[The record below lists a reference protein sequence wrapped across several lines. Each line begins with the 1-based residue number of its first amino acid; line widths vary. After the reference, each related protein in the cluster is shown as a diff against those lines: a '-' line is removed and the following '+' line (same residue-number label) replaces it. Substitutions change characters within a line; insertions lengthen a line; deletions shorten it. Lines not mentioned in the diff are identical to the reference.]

1 MYNLVKTL
9 LSNYAKGS
17 TEEILKQR
25 WCWVSLIQ
33 KNCGSLGFCVEKD
46 PEVTSGLTVSEHG
59 FKAFHWERCE
69 GRKDFILV
77 HVPGMCHLALK
88 RQSVFSPFS
97 II

>member
-46 PEVTSGLTVSEHG
+46 PEVTSGRTVSEHG

-69 GRKDFILV
+69 GRKEGFYSGACARD
-77 HVPGMCHLALK
+77 VPSC
-88 RQSVFSPFS
+88 P
-97 II
+97 